1 MPDLT
6 KIINLDNLTQFFNTL
21 KTDFLDVLVP
31 TSRKINN
38 KALTSDITLS
48 AADVNAVPTAD
59 LGVAGGVAT
68 LDQNGKVDSS
78 QWPASVDDII
88 EAPTASQFPVQGE
101 SNKIYVALDTNL
113 TYRWGGTAY
122 VEISPSLALGNTSS
136 TAYRGDYGEAA
147 YNHSQLVGS
156 QGQLRNPHNVNL
168 ADLGYA
174 EATSTEIAAIF
185 S

>member
-1 MPDLT
+1 MPELSKMITLDKLT
-6 KIINLDNLTQFFNTL
+6 EFFNIL

-38 KALTSDITLS
+38 KALSSDVTLS
-48 AADVNAVPTAD
+48 ASDVNAVPTAD

-68 LDQNGKVDSS
+68 LDANGKVNSS

-122 VEISPSLALGNTSS
+122 VEISPSLALGNTHN
-136 TAYRGDYGEAA
+136 TAYYGDYGEAA
-147 YNHSQLVGS
+147 YNHSQLVGA
-156 QGQLRNPHNVNL
+156 QGQTRNPHNVTL
-168 ADLGYA
+168 ADLGYG
-174 EATSTEIAAIF
+174 EATSQEIAAIF

>member
-1 MPDLT
+1 MPELSKMITLDKLT
-6 KIINLDNLTQFFNTL
+6 EFFNIL

-38 KALTSDITLS
+38 KALTGDVTLS
-48 AADVNAVPTAD
+48 ASDVNAVPTAD

-68 LDQNGKVDSS
+68 LDANGKVNSS

-122 VEISPSLALGNTSS
+122 VEISPSLALGNTHS
-136 TAYRGDYGEAA
+136 TAYYGDYGEAA
-147 YNHSQLVGS
+147 YNHSQLVGA
-156 QGQLRNPHNVNL
+156 QGQTRNPHNVTL
-168 ADLGYA
+168 ADLGYG
-174 EATSTEIAAIF
+174 EATSQEIAAIF